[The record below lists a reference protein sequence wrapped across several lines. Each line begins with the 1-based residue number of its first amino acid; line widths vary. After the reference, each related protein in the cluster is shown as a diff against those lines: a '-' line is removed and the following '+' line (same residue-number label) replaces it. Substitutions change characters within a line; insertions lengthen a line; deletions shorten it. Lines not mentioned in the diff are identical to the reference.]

1 MIFMFRELN
10 DKIWWDKIPTTDNK
24 LPGKLTKS
32 DWWIRYIWGIQAPNR
47 KICVLATYYKITF
60 LILNYLHQLGTSIW
74 IEYDCNWGWSVIFDE
89 FFLILANE
97 KLELEWVKDFNYY
110 IELLEE
116 MLEEKNV

>member
-10 DKIWWDKIPTTDNK
+10 DKIWWEKIPTTDNE
-24 LPGKLTKS
+24 LP

-89 FFLILANE
+89 FFLILAN
-97 KLELEWVKDFNYY
+97 DFKY
-110 IELLEE
+110 IEVVEE